1 MSAVWLTGVI
11 AAALAACGSPSP
23 PSPPAG
29 SPEALAVYLQGV
41 MAADLATR
49 QHEVATWQLGV
60 AAWDRTVIEPYRPLW
75 ADYQRAFVAEAP
87 ALVERL
93 SHADPSHVRV
103 RRHFAGDP
111 RLTPA
116 EARNRWALPVLFPS
130 LVAEAGGPAG
140 GPGGGA
146 IDAVFVADGAR
157 WRALVGLDAVVL
169 ARVGALDAACAANLA
184 HTGPPGRCTD
194 VGAAIVEAALRTDRD
209 RLAHVCALAE
219 TLCGKGSP

>member
-1 MSAVWLTGVI
+1 MG
-11 AAALAACGSPSP
+11 
-23 PSPPAG
+23 
-29 SPEALAVYLQGV
+29 
-41 MAADLATR
+41 ADLATR
-49 QHEVATWQLGV
+49 QREVASWQLD
-60 AAWDRTVIEPYRPLW
+60 AAGWNRTVIELYRPVL
-75 ADYQRAFVAEAP
+75 AEYQRALPAEVP

-93 SHADPSHVRV
+93 GRAAPGAVTV

-111 RLTPA
+111 RLTSA

-130 LVAEAGGPAG
+130 LVADAGGP
-140 GPGGGA
+140 

-157 WRALVGLDAVVL
+157 WRALVGLDAAVL
-169 ARVGALDAACAANLA
+169 ARVGALDSACATNLA
-184 HTGPPGRCTD
+184 HSGPPGRCTD